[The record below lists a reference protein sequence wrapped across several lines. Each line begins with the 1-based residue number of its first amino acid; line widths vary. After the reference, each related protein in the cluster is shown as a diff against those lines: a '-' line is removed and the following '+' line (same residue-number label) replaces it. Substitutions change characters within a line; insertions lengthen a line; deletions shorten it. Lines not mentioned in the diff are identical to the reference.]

1 VCDDALFPS
10 SRDGGAQV
18 PDPRRPLLRIDS
30 ECGRLYPPPDPHRP
44 CLGPCLFLQGLRRPA
59 PPTSQ
64 SCESLT
70 LPRAPLH
77 YHSTKHARTPRPERA
92 SAPLDSHFSWS
103 RQIHNPGAIPA
114 LPSATMESDSDSD
127 GMCVMLGGDGRV
139 YGCGEGV
146 DYAFRAWTAFV
157 PLPPPP
163 DREAAGV
170 QAGVSVEE
178 LVRDALL
185 AGAYTRP
192 LFSST

>member
-1 VCDDALFPS
+1 
-10 SRDGGAQV
+10 
-18 PDPRRPLLRIDS
+18 
-30 ECGRLYPPPDPHRP
+30 
-44 CLGPCLFLQGLRRPA
+44 
-59 PPTSQ
+59 
-64 SCESLT
+64 
-70 LPRAPLH
+70 
-77 YHSTKHARTPRPERA
+77 
-92 SAPLDSHFSWS
+92 
-103 RQIHNPGAIPA
+103 
-114 LPSATMESDSDSD
+114 MESDSDSD